1 LKGIIGRNIVT
12 TRNGHTSITGS
23 GGGRGAGRGP
33 GPCKEMPLPCKYL
46 IEIIK
51 KKI

>member
-1 LKGIIGRNIVT
+1 MPIP
-12 TRNGHTSITGS
+12 S
-23 GGGRGAGRGP
+23 GGGRGGWQGP

-51 KKI
+51 KKIDPFNL